1 MKRIL
6 VTGGTSGIGLAVV
19 SRMLFDGYDVWVV
32 GRNPESLVDLQASWG
47 SKCVF
52 LPFDL
57 NNFDSYQTFVA
68 DFPVFDGLIF
78 SAGVVENNPLKFFSP
93 EKYRKLL
100 AINQDAPLL
109 MMGELVRKNK
119 IAKSGSIV
127 FLSSITGAVI
137 GMKGIAAYA
146 ASKAALIGATKV
158 MALELANKEIRV
170 NCVAPG
176 MVNTELVRNA
186 SYLSEENKKADM
198 ARYPLGNRYAE
209 PDEVAGVISFLIGK
223 DASFIT
229 GQTIVVDGGF
239 TLN

>member
-1 MKRIL
+1 MKKVLI
-6 VTGGTSGIGLAVV
+6 TGGTSGIGLAVV
-19 SRMLFDGYDVWVV
+19 NRMLSDGYSVWIV
-32 GRNPESLVDLQASWG
+32 GRNQDQLVSLCEIWG
-47 SKCVF
+47 DKCIF

-57 NNFDSYQTFVA
+57 NKFDAYA
-68 DFPVFDGLIF
+68 DFVSGLPTFDGIIY
-78 SAGVVENNPLKFFSP
+78 SAGIVENNPLKFFS
-93 EKYRKLL
+93 EQKYRKLM
-100 AINQDAPLL
+100 AVNQDAPLL

-119 IAKSGSIV
+119 ISKSASVV

-137 GMKGIAAYA
+137 GMKGISPYA
-146 ASKAALIGATKV
+146 ASKAALIGASRV
-158 MALELANKEIRV
+158 IALELAHKDIRV

-209 PDEVAGVISFLIGK
+209 PAEVAGVISFLIGP
-223 DASFIT
+223 DSSFIT

>member
-1 MKRIL
+1 MKNIL
-6 VTGGTSGIGLAVV
+6 VTGGTSGIGLSVV
-19 SRMLFDGYDVWVV
+19 HRMLADGYNVWSL
-32 GRNPESLVDLQASWG
+32 GRNAAKLEELRSVWG
-47 SKCVF
+47 ERFNF
-52 LPFDL
+52 LSFDL
-57 NNFDSYQTFVA
+57 NKFENYSGFVQEL
-68 DFPVFDGLIF
+68 PNFDGLIF
-78 SAGVVENNPLKFFSP
+78 SAGVVENNPLKFFSQ

-100 AINQDAPLL
+100 AVNQDAPLL
-109 MMGELVRKNK
+109 MMAELVRKNK
-119 IAKSGSIV
+119 ISRSASIV
-127 FLSSITGAVI
+127 FLSSITGGVI
-137 GMKGIAAYA
+137 GMKGIAPYA

-158 MALELANKEIRV
+158 IALELAHKNIRV

-186 SYLSEENKKADM
+186 RYLSEENKKVDM

-223 DASFIT
+223 DSSFVT